1 MPEIG
6 LLFDILGRV
15 PTIELVL
22 KNPARSEQCARQS
35 LLGNELQITVR
46 VVTAA
51 TVRAASPH
59 VDAHVHIAFA
69 RGNDV
74 TEIGPISGNLSRGDQ
89 ILGLPPVVEEDA
101 VAGVEEGPVLGVEL
115 VLVVERAAHV
125 NGVVPDQLAC
135 GRYGAKLA
143 AEALQELLER
153 LEERRGN
160 GGRFDVDEIAVEVG
174 FLAECGETVGE
185 EGVESTSHTA
195 KKAGL
200 HVAKTRV
207 GSGEELEEELF
218 VPPLDDECAE
228 NGNAVAMAC
237 LDPVGRVG

>member
-15 PTIELVL
+15 PTIKFVL
-22 KNPARSEQCARQS
+22 KHPAWSEQCARQS

-51 TVRAASPH
+51 TVRATSPH
-59 VDAHVHIAFA
+59 VNAHVHVAFA
-69 RGNDV
+69 TGKNV

-101 VAGVEEGPVLGVEL
+101 VAGVEEGPILGVEL

-125 NGVVPDQLAC
+125 DGVIPDELA
-135 GRYGAKLA
+135 RRRDSVELA
-143 AEALQELLER
+143 AEAFQELLEW
-153 LEERRGN
+153 LEEGCGN
-160 GGRFDVDEIAVEVG
+160 GGRFNVDEVAVEVG
-174 FLAECGETVGE
+174 LLAECGETVGE
-185 EGVESTSHTA
+185 EGVESINQTA
-195 KKAGL
+195 EEGEL
-200 HVAKTRV
+200 HAAETRV
-207 GSGEELEEELF
+207 GSGEELEEKRF
-218 VPPLDDECAE
+218 IPPLDDECAE